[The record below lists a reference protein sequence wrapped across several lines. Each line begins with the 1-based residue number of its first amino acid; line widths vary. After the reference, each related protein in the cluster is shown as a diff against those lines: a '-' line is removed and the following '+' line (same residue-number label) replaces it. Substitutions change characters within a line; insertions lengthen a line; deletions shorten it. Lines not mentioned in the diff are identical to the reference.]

1 MTMRLIAAR
10 LGTVALLG
18 SLAAGSSGC
27 GFILTQA
34 PPAGHENM
42 NSFTCTESNTGPILD
57 LVLGGLELVGSVA
70 LAASPRSGYY
80 SYYQDAGTTLAV
92 GAAWTAVFGASGLV
106 GLHKTDQ
113 CRAAMRQL
121 AARQAQGRPGPA
133 GGVLAAGAVQTVIVR
148 PAADTLVVGGQVQLM
163 ATAYGPS
170 LAVIADKV
178 FTWSSSN
185 DAIASVSATGLV
197 VAHATGSV
205 VVAAR
210 ADNVVG
216 ITTLLVVPS
225 R

>member
-1 MTMRLIAAR
+1 MTMQQVATRLTTAA
-10 LGTVALLG
+10 LVG
-18 SLAAGSSGC
+18 SLVAGSSGC
-27 GFILTQA
+27 GFVLTQG
-34 PPAGHENM
+34 PPAAHENM
-42 NSFTCTESNTGPILD
+42 NSFSCTESNTGPILD
-57 LVLGGLELVGSVA
+57 FVVAGLELVGSLA
-70 LAASPRSGYY
+70 LATSPHTGYY
-80 SYYQDAGTTLAV
+80 GYYQDPGTTMAV

-121 AARQAQGRPGPA
+121 VARQAQGRPGPA
-133 GGVLAAGAVQTVIVR
+133 AGLLAAGAVQSVAVR
-148 PAADTLVVGGQVQLM
+148 PAADTLVVGGQVQLV
-163 ATAYGPS
+163 ATAYGPT

-185 DAIASVSATGLV
+185 DAIASVSAAGLV

-205 VVAAR
+205 VIAAR
-210 ADNVVG
+210 TDNVVG